1 MAGLSIV
8 DAATLGSWQVTY
20 LLAVVAAIAY
30 GCNWVLQQHEAAQ
43 APATL
48 QLHPVR
54 LLEHVVRRP
63 LWLVGLLALA
73 AGSAA
78 QEGALSDGSL
88 PVIEA
93 LLVLDLVFALLLAN
107 KLSHRS
113 VEWVQWLGAVAV
125 CVGLGAFLAAGD
137 PTPGHGLG
145 SNARWVLVVIAVGG
159 VTAALL
165 SAAWHTDGA
174 VRAALCATAAA
185 ILFGLSDGL
194 SKAAFS
200 LLPHGVDRFVAA
212 WQFYALLGVA
222 VVAVAASQIAYNAA
236 PLVVS
241 LPSLAVGEPVVG
253 VLVGIFVLHVQF
265 RTSTPA
271 LVIEAL
277 GAAMIAGG
285 SWVVTRAPAL
295 NLHYPHPHLHRPGS
309 AVPRGDRTPTPPVG

>member
-1 MAGLSIV
+1 M
-8 DAATLGSWQVTY
+8 TY
-20 LLAVVAAIAY
+20 LLAVVAAVAY

-54 LLEHVVRRP
+54 LLEHVIRRP
-63 LWLVGLLALA
+63 LWVVGLVALLG
-73 AGSAA
+73 GSAA
-78 QEGALSDGSL
+78 QEGALTDGSL

-107 KLSHRS
+107 KMSHRS
-113 VEWVQWLGAVAV
+113 VGRVQWLGAAGV
-125 CVGLGAFLAAGD
+125 CVGLAVFLAAGD

-145 SNARWVLVVIAVGG
+145 SDARWVLVGIAVGG
-159 VTAALL
+159 AVAALL
-165 SAAWHTDGA
+165 SAAWRTSGA

-185 ILFGLSDGL
+185 ILFGLSDAL
-194 SKAAFS
+194 SKSAFS
-200 LLPHGVDRFVAA
+200 LLPHGFDRLVAA
-212 WQFYALLGVA
+212 WQLYALIGVA

-265 RTSTPA
+265 RTSTAA
-271 LVIEAL
+271 LAMEAV
-277 GAAMIAGG
+277 GAAMIAAG
-285 SWVVTRAPAL
+285 SLIVTRAPVL
-295 NLHYPHPHLHRPGS
+295 NLHYPHLHRAGS
-309 AVPRGDRTPTPPVG
+309 AARQRGDRTPTPPVGPTR

>member
-1 MAGLSIV
+1 MGR
-8 DAATLGSWQVTY
+8 WRVTY

-54 LLEHVVRRP
+54 LLEHVIRRP
-63 LWLVGLLALA
+63 LWLVGLVALLG
-73 AGSAA
+73 GSAA
-78 QEGALSDGSL
+78 QEGALTDGSL

-107 KLSHRS
+107 KLSHRT
-113 VEWVQWLGAVAV
+113 VERVQWLGAVAV

-145 SNARWVLVVIAVGG
+145 SNPRWVLVGIAIG
-159 VTAALL
+159 AAVAGLL
-165 SAAWHTDGA
+165 AAAWRTAGA

-185 ILFGLSDGL
+185 ILFGMSDGL

-200 LLPHGVDRFVAA
+200 VLPRGVDDLMGA
-212 WQFYALLGVA
+212 WQLYALIGVA

-241 LPSLAVGEPVVG
+241 LPSLAVGEPVIG

-271 LVIEAL
+271 LVIEAV

-285 SWVVTRAPAL
+285 SWIVTRAPVL
-295 NLHYPHPHLHRPGS
+295 NLHYPHPHLHRAGPG
-309 AVPRGDRTPTPPVG
+309 VPRRDRTTTPPVG

>member
-1 MAGLSIV
+1 MGR
-8 DAATLGSWQVTY
+8 QRVTY

-54 LLEHVVRRP
+54 LLEHVIRRP
-63 LWLVGLLALA
+63 LWVVGLVALLG
-73 AGSAA
+73 GSAA
-78 QEGALSDGSL
+78 QEGALTDGSL

-113 VEWVQWLGAVAV
+113 VEWVQWLGAAGV
-125 CVGLGAFLAAGD
+125 CVGLAAFLAAGD

-145 SNARWVLVVIAVGG
+145 SNERWVLVAIAVGG
-159 VTAALL
+159 AVTLLL
-165 SAAWHTDGA
+165 SAAWRTTDA

-185 ILFGLSDGL
+185 ILFGLSDAL
-194 SKAAFS
+194 SKSAFS
-200 LLPHGVDRFVAA
+200 LLPHGVDRFAAA
-212 WQFYALLGVA
+212 WQFYALVGVA

-253 VLVGIFVLHVQF
+253 VLVGIFVLHVHF
-265 RTSTPA
+265 RTSTAA
-271 LVIEAL
+271 LVIEAV
-277 GAAMIAGG
+277 GAAMIAVG
-285 SWVVTRAPAL
+285 SWIVTRAPVL
-295 NLHYPHPHLHRPGS
+295 NLHYPHPHLHRPGAS
-309 AVPRGDRTPTPPVG
+309 ARPRRDRASTPPVGPSR